1 MLAIAGQMAGTNW
14 LKSFGKCRFLI
25 PRANS
30 ASLIYILSGSLCLSW
45 WFLNLVNQYYLLFDW
60 CVPIQ
65 KTQSIASLKQK
76 RNKSR
81 SKVKGRVQKNHYK
94 FDQMI

>member
-30 ASLIYILSGSLCLSW
+30 ASLIYI
-45 WFLNLVNQYYLLFDW
+45 
-60 CVPIQ
+60 
-65 KTQSIASLKQK
+65 
-76 RNKSR
+76 
-81 SKVKGRVQKNHYK
+81 
-94 FDQMI
+94 